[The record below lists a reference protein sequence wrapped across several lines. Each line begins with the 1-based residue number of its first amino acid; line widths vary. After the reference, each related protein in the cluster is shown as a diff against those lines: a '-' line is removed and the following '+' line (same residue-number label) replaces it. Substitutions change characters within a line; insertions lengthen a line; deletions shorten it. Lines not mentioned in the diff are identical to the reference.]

1 MNQKGGV
8 GKTTTTINLGHAL
21 ALAGNKVALLDMDPQ
36 GQIAT
41 GYGLDN
47 NVAGLDEVLLNQVS
61 LDEVKVASRDNLVIV
76 PAGKRLAD
84 FEHVTEGGSSRG
96 HILRLALEASS
107 FKEQD
112 FVLIDCP
119 PSSGLLG
126 INAMFAANELV
137 IPVSSDYLSLQGL
150 SRMMPILKRAESLSG
165 HAIKLW
171 LISTRMNMRRRLS
184 HEVRTRILKYFP
196 GRVFN
201 TVIRE
206 NVSLAECPSFG
217 KTIFEY
223 KPTSAG
229 AEDYYSLAQDL
240 LQRRTS

>member
-1 MNQKGGV
+1 
-8 GKTTTTINLGHAL
+8 
-21 ALAGNKVALLDMDPQ
+21 
-36 GQIAT
+36 
-41 GYGLDN
+41 
-47 NVAGLDEVLLNQVS
+47 
-61 LDEVKVASRDNLVIV
+61 
-76 PAGKRLAD
+76 
-84 FEHVTEGGSSRG
+84 
-96 HILRLALEASS
+96 
-107 FKEQD
+107 
-112 FVLIDCP
+112 
-119 PSSGLLG
+119 
-126 INAMFAANELV
+126 
-137 IPVSSDYLSLQGL
+137 
-150 SRMMPILKRAESLSG
+150 MMPILKRAESLSG